1 MSGAQHVNPSTQ
13 DLEAASWLTHAQA
26 SWLHARGARVVY
38 TRERGWHAS
47 QCDCGRLFQN
57 IGLTP
62 RRLCRID

>member
-1 MSGAQHVNPSTQ
+1 MRGNFDSTN
-13 DLEAASWLTHAQA
+13 LAGASWLTHAQA

-62 RRLCRID
+62 QTLCGID